1 MSSGGTFRELFTH
14 NFGLKLTSLVAAI
27 VLFSVVR
34 GAEDAQRSVYVDVV
48 ALLPAPS
55 SGKMLIS
62 ELPDRVRLTLKG
74 SRSQVNA
81 IRPELL
87 PPVQIDLTDSNLHY
101 YYFADDEF
109 ELPGAVTITQV
120 APASVELQ
128 WADRMEKELP
138 VQPLL
143 TGAPPEGL
151 ALGAP
156 PRAEPGEVTVVGPAA
171 ELNALRVVRTDAIDL
186 GDVEV
191 GAQSRRIRLERLPE
205 HCRVIDEDRVDVR
218 FEVVRDLAERSFPGV
233 RVVVEGGQARD
244 LAATRVTVNVRGV
257 PSDVDLIDPAQVQAV
272 VDVTGRDPGAT
283 QVPIAIRGV
292 PGGVEVSSVEPS
304 AINLTIEAEPATPPP
319 TP

>member
-1 MSSGGTFRELFTH
+1 MNPRNAIRDFFTN

-87 PPVQIDLTDSNLHY
+87 PPVQLDLTDSSLHY

-120 APASVELQ
+120 APASVELE
-128 WADRMEKELP
+128 WAERMEKTFP
-138 VQPLL
+138 VQPQL

-156 PRAEPGEVTVVGPAA
+156 PRAEPTEVVVVGPADR
-171 ELNALRVVRTDAIDL
+171 LGPLRVVRTDPFDL
-186 GDVEV
+186 SEVEV
-191 GAQSRRIRLERLPE
+191 GAQTRRIRLERLPE
-205 HCRVIDEDRVDVR
+205 HCRVVGEDRVEVR
-218 FEVVRDLAERSFPGV
+218 FEVVRDLAERTFPGV
-233 RVVVEGGQARD
+233 RVVVEGGRARE
-244 LAATRVTVNVRGV
+244 LSATRVSVVVRGV
-257 PSDVDLIDPAQVQAV
+257 PSQIDLIDPAQVQAV
-272 VDVTGRDPGAT
+272 VDVTGREPGEGE
-283 QVPIAIRGV
+283 VPIAIRGV
-292 PGGVEVSSVEPS
+292 PGGIEVSSVEPS
-304 AINLTIEAEPATPPP
+304 NLSLTIEAEPDAAP
-319 TP
+319 

>member
-1 MSSGGTFRELFTH
+1 MNARTVLRDAFTT

-87 PPVQIDLTDSNLHY
+87 PPVQIDLTDSSLHY

-120 APASVELQ
+120 APASVELE
-128 WADRMEKELP
+128 WADRMEKTLP
-138 VQPLL
+138 VQPLM

-151 ALGAP
+151 ALGEP
-156 PRAEPGEVTVVGPAA
+156 PRAEPNEVVVIGPADR
-171 ELNALRVVRTDAIDL
+171 LRPLRAVRTDPLDL
-186 GDVEV
+186 SEVEV
-191 GAQSRRIRLERLPE
+191 GAQSRRLRIERLPE
-205 HCRVIDEDRVDVR
+205 HCRVVGEDRVDVR
-218 FEVVRDLAERSFPGV
+218 FEVVRDLAERTFPGV
-233 RVVVEGGQARD
+233 SVVVEGGRARE
-244 LAATRVTVNVRGV
+244 LSASRVTVVIRGV
-257 PSDVDLIDPAQVQAV
+257 PSQIDLIDPAQVQAV
-272 VDVTGRDPGAT
+272 VDVTGRELGET
-283 QVPIAIRGV
+283 EVPIAIRGV
-292 PGGVEVSSVEPS
+292 PGGVEVTTVEPS
-304 AINLTIEAEPATPPP
+304 NVTLTVDEEPDDP
-319 TP
+319 